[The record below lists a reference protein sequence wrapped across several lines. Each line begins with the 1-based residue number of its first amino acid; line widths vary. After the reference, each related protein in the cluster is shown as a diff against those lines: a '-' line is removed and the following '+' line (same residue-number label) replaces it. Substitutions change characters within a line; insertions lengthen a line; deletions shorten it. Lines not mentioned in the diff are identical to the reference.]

1 MEQRDETIAELNKP
15 IPITMANID
24 RQIELNEAGLGG
36 STFMTDVRMGMSV
49 Q

>member
-24 RQIELNEAGLGG
+24 QQIELNEAGALG
-36 STFMTDVRMGMSV
+36 SHTFMTDVKMGMSL
-49 Q
+49 